1 VTAARTIPILPEFDT
16 AAIRQRLDRNEFFW
30 ADLTL
35 DDEVTLRELE
45 TSFRFARGL
54 VDALELFARER
65 IVGGAVRKDEAAPGR
80 AVYVDADHVVF
91 PFSYVRWPDPD
102 VRNGPGA
109 IDVHRVTVVL
119 HGDYLLTLHQRSDD
133 LTNLVGKELPLG
145 RSESYA
151 VYVVLEAMNS
161 TFFRALLM
169 LQDSVG
175 RLESGVLASGGRT
188 RKGDPDLIRGVQLS
202 LTKLRRSAGPERLLF
217 ERASGEMEHVPGLEA
232 QHAGY
237 FDRIGTELD
246 RIIDGLDAISG
257 ELSNALDIQLNETTY
272 RLTLIATI
280 FLPLTF
286 LTGFFGMNFDWM
298 IGQVDS
304 AVAFWLLGV
313 GGCAAAVLL
322 IVAFLN
328 RDEAIALPE
337 DDAKR

>member
-1 VTAARTIPILPEFDT
+1 VAVARTIPVLPEFDSDL
-16 AAIRQRLDRNEFFW
+16 IQQRLERHEFFW

-35 DDEVTLRELE
+35 DDEATLRRLE
-45 TSFRFARGL
+45 TTFRFARGL
-54 VDALELFARER
+54 VDALEFFVRER
-65 IVGGAVRKDEAAPGR
+65 DVHGTVREDEAAPGR

-102 VRNGPGA
+102 VRRGPDA
-109 IDVHRVTVVL
+109 IDVHKVTVVL
-119 HGDYLLTLHQRSDD
+119 HGDYLLTLHRRSDD
-133 LTNLVGKELPLG
+133 LTNLVGRELPLG

-169 LQDSVG
+169 LQDSLG
-175 RLESGVLASGGRT
+175 RLESGVLASEGRT
-188 RKGDPDLIRGVQLS
+188 RKGDPELIRSVQLC

-232 QHAGY
+232 KHAGF
-237 FDRIGTELD
+237 FDRIGRELD
-246 RIIDGLDAISG
+246 RIIDGVDAVSG
-257 ELSNALDIQLNETTY
+257 ELSSALDIQLNETTY
-272 RLTLIATI
+272 RLTIIATI

-286 LTGFFGMNFDWM
+286 LTGFFGMNFEWM

-304 AVAFWLLGV
+304 AAAFWVLGV
-313 GGCAAAVLL
+313 GGCAVAVLL
-322 IVAFLN
+322 IVGYLS
-328 RDEAIALPE
+328 RQGTIAPPE